1 MAIILDTIKVP
12 LQKTDEF
19 SKFSQA
25 VKDLSGRR
33 PNEIGMIV
41 QQLTPEQKELLRKL
55 LKTKRIVVGSGIQP
69 QPAEAPRVFGDGEVY
84 QVPREIVTIRRRKKN

>member
-1 MAIILDTIKVP
+1 LAIILDTIKVP

>member
-25 VKDLSGRR
+25 VKDLSARR
-33 PNEIGMIV
+33 NDIGAIV
-41 QQLTPEQKELLRKL
+41 QQLTAEQKELLRKL
-55 LKTKRIVVGSGIQP
+55 LKTKRIVVGPGGPQ
-69 QPAEAPRVFGDGEVY
+69 QPAEPAPGFGPGDVS
-84 QVPREIVTIRRRKKN
+84 QVPREIVTARRRKKN